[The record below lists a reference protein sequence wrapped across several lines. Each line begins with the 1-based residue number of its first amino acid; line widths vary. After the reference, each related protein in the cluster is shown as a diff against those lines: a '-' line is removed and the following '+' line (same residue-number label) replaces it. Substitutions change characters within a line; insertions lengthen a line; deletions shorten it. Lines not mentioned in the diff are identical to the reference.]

1 MSEERIEHQAGD
13 DDAQAVD
20 TFPDVMTVKQLAA
33 YLQVG
38 ERSVYNLAKAGDL
51 PGVFIANQWR
61 FYRPEIERWLA
72 MQSRQSVGDPTPVE
86 PPKVNQNGKV

>member
-51 PGVFIANQWR
+51 PGSSLRTNGDSIAR
-61 FYRPEIERWLA
+61 RSSDGSPC
-72 MQSRQSVGDPTPVE
+72 SRARV
-86 PPKVNQNGKV
+86 